1 MLKDKIRNLD
11 LPKLEYK
18 NLMNQTPFTSFLEES
33 DSVDCRNAIGY
44 LVRNNFQESAKLNDA
59 DYDKK
64 VEV

>member
-1 MLKDKIRNLD
+1 
-11 LPKLEYK
+11 
-18 NLMNQTPFTSFLEES
+18 MNQTPFTSFLEES

-44 LVRNNFQESAKLNDA
+44 LVRNNFQERAKLNDA